1 MRICDK
7 MGIPVK
13 EGKPEIPVRKEV
25 MVLTTTPSLGVSML
39 YIYFLSVMTSNSSVF
54 SKLFISWICEFGL
67 SFFNCYI
74 FCPYQKTGN
83 PVKLTII
90 NKILF
95 CFLGELVLVLKMTF
109 REVRDRHW

>member
-25 MVLTTTPSLGVSML
+25 MALATTPSLGVSML

-54 SKLFISWICEFGL
+54 AKLFISWICEFGL
-67 SFFNCYI
+67 SSFNYEI
-74 FCPYQKTGN
+74 FCPYQKAGN
-83 PVKLTII
+83 PVKLTIM

-95 CFLGELVLVLKMTF
+95 CFLGIYFVYL
-109 REVRDRHW
+109 R